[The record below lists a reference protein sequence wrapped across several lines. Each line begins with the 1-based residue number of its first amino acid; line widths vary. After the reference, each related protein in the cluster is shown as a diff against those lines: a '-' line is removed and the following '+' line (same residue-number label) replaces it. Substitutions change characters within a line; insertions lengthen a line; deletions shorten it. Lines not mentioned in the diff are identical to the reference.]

1 VRIVETPIPGLLVV
15 ERDMFLDRRG
25 AFHEAYLDSAFA
37 AAGLPTEF
45 PQVSDSHSR
54 AGVLRGLHLQVPSSQ
69 AKLVRVVAGSV
80 FDVVVDLR
88 PGSASWGRW
97 MAFNLAAEAPRML
110 YVPAGF
116 AHGFA
121 ALSDAVLIYHL
132 SAPYDPEGQV
142 TIAWDD
148 PELAVDWP
156 IRQPIISDA
165 DAHGI
170 SLAEFRR
177 RFARAAAADALS
189 VQAAPVSRERDGGSA
204 RGTCWSLQKRPA
216 RFVE

>member
-1 VRIVETPIPGLLVV
+1 VKIVETAIAGLLVI
-15 ERDMFLDRRG
+15 EREMFHDRRG
-25 AFHEAYLDSAFA
+25 AFHEAYLASAFA
-37 AAGLPTEF
+37 AAGLPTSF

-54 AGVLRGLHLQVPSSQ
+54 AGVLRGLHLQLPSSQ

-97 MAFNLAAEAPRML
+97 MSFALAAEAPRML

-121 ALSDAVLIYHL
+121 ALSDTVLIYHL

-142 TIAWDD
+142 TIAWND
-148 PELAVDWP
+148 PDLAIEWP
-156 IRQPIISDA
+156 LREPVVSDA
-165 DAHGI
+165 DARGV

-177 RFARAAAADALS
+177 QFAREDASHSRLER
-189 VQAAPVSRERDGGSA
+189 VAPLSRERDGGWA
-204 RGTCWSLQKRPA
+204 AATRCSL
-216 RFVE
+216 